1 MAENVNY
8 RFSED
13 VILKDLKWYIDKTYD
28 SHYSK
33 RKYQSTQF
41 IEDCGHGEGFCMG
54 NAIKYLMR
62 ARHKENYLED
72 LKKARWYLDYWI
84 KVVEENKETL

>member
-1 MAENVNY
+1 MKENINHP
-8 RFSED
+8 
-13 VILKDLKWYIDKTYD
+13 
-28 SHYSK
+28 SHYNSGK
-33 RKYQSTQF
+33 FEAIDIIEST
-41 IEDCGHGEGFCMG
+41 GHAEGFCLG
-54 NAIKYLMR
+54 NALKYLMR

>member
-1 MAENVNY
+1 MKEKINHPVHYNSGKFEA
-8 RFSED
+8 
-13 VILKDLKWYIDKTYD
+13 IDIID
-28 SHYSK
+28 SA
-33 RKYQSTQF
+33 
-41 IEDCGHGEGFCMG
+41 GHAEGFCMG

-62 ARHKENYLED
+62 AKHKENYLED